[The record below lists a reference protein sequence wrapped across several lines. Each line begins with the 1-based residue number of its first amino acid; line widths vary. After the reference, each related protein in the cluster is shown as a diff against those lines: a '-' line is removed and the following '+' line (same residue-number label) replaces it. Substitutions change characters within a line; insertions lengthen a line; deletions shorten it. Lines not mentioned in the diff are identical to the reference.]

1 MKTNALPTCN
11 CQSSIQ
17 DTKPTVAVK
26 KTAKSMGSFGLSLL
40 IAFFPK
46 CPLCLGA
53 YLSMF
58 GSFGL
63 ARSPVVGWLF
73 PMLLLVLGV
82 HLFLIFKKGSQKGY
96 GPFIISLLGALI
108 VIGGRSLMPDL
119 KILLFLGMSL
129 ILAGSLWNSFSL
141 KPHRASIFTA

>member
-1 MKTNALPTCN
+1 M
-11 CQSSIQ
+11 IQ
-17 DTKPTVAVK
+17 EVTPKSTVAVK
-26 KTAKSMGSFGLSLL
+26 KTAKSIGSFGLSLL

-63 ARSPVVGWLF
+63 ARSPIAGWLF
-73 PMLLLVLGV
+73 PILLLALSV

-96 GPFIISLLGALI
+96 GPFVISLVGALI
-108 VIGGRSLMPDL
+108 IVGGRSLMPDL
-119 KILLFLGMSL
+119 KIVLFSGMAF
-129 ILAGSLWNSFSL
+129 ILVGSLWNSFSL
-141 KPHRASIFTA
+141 KQHHTSITA